1 MASQASRISYICLLP
16 GLHYSDRRIFGAGE
30 AADFGHWAS
39 LCPFSQL
46 SFWLC
51 LFFLLRCCIDGF
63 LSWKVSVLGHKR
75 TLRSATR
82 TTTKSLAPA
91 AGEGLQGFLSSCSVL
106 MHQVPVL
113 VCQAQGLFLTPS
125 GAPHFSAGS
134 AQLNPSVCPVATS
147 NCLCLISL
155 LILTDGQKYNTI
167 LEGS

>member
-1 MASQASRISYICLLP
+1 M
-16 GLHYSDRRIFGAGE
+16 FGAGE

-51 LFFLLRCCIDGF
+51 PFFLLRCCIDGF
-63 LSWKVSVLGHKR
+63 LSWKVRVHKR
-75 TLRSATR
+75 TLRSAT
-82 TTTKSLAPA
+82 PA
-91 AGEGLQGFLSSCSVL
+91 AGEGPQGFLSSCSVL
-106 MHQVPVL
+106 MHQGPVL

-125 GAPHFSAGS
+125 RAPHFSAGS
-134 AQLNPSVCPVATS
+134 ARLNPSVCPVATS

-155 LILTDGQKYNTI
+155 LILIDGQKYNII